1 MVVETTN
8 KEPHDIAQIQQTD
21 LDETIPNDFEAFLK
35 EQEQDRAYRLSSFP
49 RMVNEDKAKDILQ
62 LWQNGKRRNWDTR
75 NTGDVITTL
84 SQSLQQLLKDELLSV
99 AKCVNKN
106 VTGTEFEIKVKKITK
121 AQLVEQLVEILDL
134 DKVATK
140 QISRNTKK
148 QPRTLQDLSINVLKK
163 KTIPKTC
170 S

>member
-1 MVVETTN
+1 
-8 KEPHDIAQIQQTD
+8 
-21 LDETIPNDFEAFLK
+21 
-35 EQEQDRAYRLSSFP
+35 
-49 RMVNEDKAKDILQ
+49 MVNEDEAKDILQ
-62 LWQNGKRRNWDTR
+62 LWQNGKRRNWDIR

-163 KTIPKTC
+163 KTIPKTRY
-170 S
+170 